1 MRLLLLHADRFEY
14 RVLTPASSV
23 RDEVSEDSKIFSID
37 EALVVFTT
45 VESRDESDVDSVVG
59 EAIEAVREVAGK
71 LSVDSIV
78 VYPYAH
84 LSSNLASPTRAIE
97 LLTLFEKRLSSL
109 GFKVHRAPFGWYKSF
124 SITVKGHPLSELSRE
139 VTGRGYARVE
149 AEAGRKGKFHRF
161 LIVDIDGSVYE
172 LDPSDWRVCP
182 VFARSD
188 RRYKLLEVFVRNEL
202 EGSPGRGRPRH
213 VEYMRR
219 LELVDYCPESDAG
232 HFKLYPNGVLVFD
245 LLKDYAFFNVAL
257 PWGAVK
263 IQNPLIYRES
273 VKAIRDLM
281 GEFHE
286 RDYRIPIENE
296 VFLLRFA
303 SDPGAF
309 PYVQKIQLTYRHMP
323 FKVYEEVP
331 CFRREQRGELVGLR
345 RLRYFTMTDQ
355 HCFCRDE
362 GEALR
367 EFENLT
373 LMFRDLLD
381 HVIAGGNW
389 VLGWECVE
397 EFFEKYRDWFISL
410 CVKVGVPSF
419 FKLMPS
425 MTHYYAFKNEFQVI
439 GTDEANVQLS
449 TVQFDVKNGERF
461 GIVYRDSDGAV
472 KPCIILHASS
482 LGSLE
487 RTLYALIESAL
498 YRMGEGRLPMF
509 PVWLSPEQ
517 VRLIPVSQKHV
528 GFCMEIASKL
538 ESSSI
543 RVGVDDRDLT
553 VSRRVMEAKASW
565 IPYIIV
571 VGDREVETGIF
582 PVVVRGESTIDRDS
596 IIEMRIEELVDRVRS
611 ECKGMP
617 YRPLYVPRELS
628 RRVQFVAWTPKPLQR
643 IGGG

>member
-1 MRLLLLHADRFEY
+1 MKLLLLHVDRFEY
-14 RVLTPASSV
+14 RVLTPASTV
-23 RDEVSEDSKIFSID
+23 RDDVAEDSRVFSTG
-37 EALVVFTT
+37 EALVVFAT
-45 VESRDESDVDSVVG
+45 VESRDESNIDSVVD
-59 EAIEAVREVAGK
+59 EAVEAVCDVASR

-78 VYPYAH
+78 LYPYAH
-84 LSSNLASPTRAIE
+84 LSSDLSSPTKAIE
-97 LLTLFEKRLSSL
+97 ILDKFRSRLSSV

-124 SITVKGHPLSELSRE
+124 SLTVKGHPLSELSRE
-139 VTGRGYARVE
+139 VTGKGYARVE
-149 AEAGRKGKFHRF
+149 AERRGRFHRF
-161 LIVDIDGSVYE
+161 LVVDIDGVVYE
-172 LDPSDWRVCP
+172 LDPSDWRSCP
-182 VFARSD
+182 IFGKPD
-188 RRYKLLEVFVRNEL
+188 RRYKLLEIFVRNEI
-202 EGSPGRGRPRH
+202 EGSPGRGKPRH
-213 VEYMRR
+213 IEYMRR

-232 HFKLYPNGVLVFD
+232 HFKLYPNGVLIFD

-263 IQNPLIYRES
+263 IQNPLLYRES

-286 RDYRIPIENE
+286 RDYRIPIEND

-309 PYVQKIQLTYRHMP
+309 PYVQKLQLTYRHMP
-323 FKVYEEVP
+323 FKIYEEVP

-381 HVIAGGNW
+381 RIIAGGSW
-389 VLGWECVE
+389 ILGWECVE

-419 FKLMPS
+419 FKLMPR

-439 GTDEANVQLS
+439 GSDEANVQLS

-461 GIVYRDSDGAV
+461 GIVYRDSDGSV

-498 YRMGEGRLPMF
+498 SRMDEGRLPML

-517 VRLIPVSQKHV
+517 IRLIPVSQKHV
-528 GFCMEIASKL
+528 EFCLEIASKL

-571 VGDREVETGIF
+571 VGDREMETGML
-582 PVVVRGESTIDRDS
+582 PVIVREESTIDRDV
-596 IIEMRIEELVDRVRS
+596 IVEIKIEDLIGRVRS
-611 ECKGMP
+611 EFRGMP
-617 YRPLYVPRELS
+617 YRPLYVPKELS
-628 RRVQFVAWTPKPLQR
+628 KRVRFVAWAPKPLKR
-643 IGGG
+643 SGGS

>member
-1 MRLLLLHADRFEY
+1 MKLLLLHVDRFEY
-14 RVLTPASSV
+14 RVLTPASTM
-23 RDEVSEDSKIFSID
+23 RDDVSENSRVFSIG
-37 EALVVFTT
+37 EALTVFIT
-45 VESRDESDVDSVVG
+45 VESRDEFNVDGIVEEAA
-59 EAIEAVREVAGK
+59 EAIRDVASK

-78 VYPYAH
+78 LYPYAH
-84 LSSNLASPTRAIE
+84 LSSDLASPARAIE
-97 LLTLFEKRLSSL
+97 ILDKLRDSLSSI
-109 GFKVHRAPFGWYKSF
+109 GFRVYRAPFGWYKSF
-124 SITVKGHPLSELSRE
+124 SLTVKGHPLSELSRE
-139 VTGRGYARVE
+139 ITGRGYIEVE
-149 AEAGRKGKFHRF
+149 AKAEKKEKFHRF
-161 LIVDIDGSVYE
+161 LVVDIDGSVYE
-172 LDPSDWRVCP
+172 LNPSNWRSCP
-182 VFARSD
+182 LFGRSD
-188 RRYKLLEVFVRNEL
+188 RRYKLLKIFVRNEL

-232 HFKLYPNGVLVFD
+232 HFKLYPNGVLIFD

-257 PWGAVK
+257 PWGATK
-263 IQNPLIYRES
+263 IQNPLLYRES

-309 PYVQKIQLTYRHMP
+309 PYVQKLQLTYRHMP
-323 FKVYEEVP
+323 FKIYEEVP

-362 GEALR
+362 EEALR

-373 LMFRDLLD
+373 LMFKDLLD
-381 HVIAGGNW
+381 RVIAGGNW

-397 EFFEKYRDWFISL
+397 EFFEKYKDWFISL

-419 FKLMPS
+419 FKLMPY

-439 GTDEANVQLS
+439 GSDEANVQLS

-461 GIVYRDSDGAV
+461 GIVYRDSDGSA

-487 RTLYALIESAL
+487 RALYALIESAL
-498 YRMGEGRLPMF
+498 LRTEDGRLPML
-509 PVWLSPEQ
+509 PIWLSPEQ
-517 VRLIPVSQKHV
+517 VRLIPVSQKHID
-528 GFCMEIASKL
+528 FCLGLASKL

-571 VGDREVETGIF
+571 VGDRELETGLL
-582 PVVVRGESTIDRDS
+582 PVVVREESRIDKDCV
-596 IIEMRIEELVDRVRS
+596 IDMKVDDLIARIRS

-617 YRPLYVPRELS
+617 YRPLYIPREVS
-628 RRVQFVAWTPKPLQR
+628 RRVQFVAWTPKPLKR
-643 IGGG
+643 SGG